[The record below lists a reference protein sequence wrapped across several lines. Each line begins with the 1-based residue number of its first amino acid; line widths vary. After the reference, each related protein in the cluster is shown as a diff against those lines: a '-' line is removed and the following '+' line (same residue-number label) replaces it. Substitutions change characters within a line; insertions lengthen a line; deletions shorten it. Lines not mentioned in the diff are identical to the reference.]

1 MFKEK
6 STRKVH
12 LNQNNVPGL
21 SEPIIRDLFKP
32 LPWQVFEPVHQQSD
46 YQNLETRIE
55 KGPAHERLL
64 FAQICTG
71 ECLISFPEFKPKGRS
86 YPALPE
92 IEGPRCNSWILFV
105 ISQARPANHQKRSA
119 LPKGTPQFQFFG
131 SFGPCW
137 ETALQDVKIR

>member
-46 YQNLETRIE
+46 YQNLETGIE

-71 ECLISFPEFKPKGRS
+71 ECLIFFLNSNQKVEVTPLCQRS
-86 YPALPE
+86 KVPAV
-92 IEGPRCNSWILFV
+92 IL
-105 ISQARPANHQKRSA
+105 
-119 LPKGTPQFQFFG
+119 GFF
-131 SFGPCW
+131 S
-137 ETALQDVKIR
+137 